1 MKETTKSII
10 LSSNES
16 ELIANIYPPIVLD
29 PSGHHE
35 LALVSLDMY
44 HSIPNVDENNNLFR
58 YEYNNAKYEIEI
70 PTGSYEI
77 EAIDSHIKKKLSENG
92 HNNIFDIKANPNTLK
107 SIITIND
114 NTVKIDFEGERSMRT
129 LLGFDCTTYS
139 GVGEHEGLNIVDI
152 ITVNSILV
160 NCNII
165 DGSYINSIQEPII
178 YSFFPNVPPGFKVV
192 ENPSSIVYLPV
203 TMPVINCIRVWL
215 TDQNRKLLNIR
226 GEKVTVRLVLRSKL

>member
-1 MKETTKSII
+1 MRETTKSII

-29 PSGHHE
+29 PSEHHE

-44 HSIPNVDENNNLFR
+44 HSIPNVDEDNSLFR
-58 YEYNNAKYEIEI
+58 YEYNNSKYEIEI

-77 EAIDSHIKKKLSENG
+77 EAINNYIKKQLSEKG
-92 HNNIFDIKANPNTLK
+92 HDDIFNIKANANTLK

-129 LLGFDCTTYS
+129 LLGFDCATYS

-152 ITVNSILV
+152 ITVNSIRV
-160 NCNII
+160 NYNVI
-165 DGSYINSIQEPII
+165 DGSYINSIQ
-178 YSFFPNVPPGFKVV
+178 
-192 ENPSSIVYLPV
+192 
-203 TMPVINCIRVWL
+203 
-215 TDQNRKLLNIR
+215 
-226 GEKVTVRLVLRSKL
+226 